1 MFSERQIRV
10 VIKLLSFNP
19 IFIFLVCH
27 INIKTEGTWDN
38 TVNEACLGYY
48 GIRDIHQFL
57 FWDMGY

>member
-19 IFIFLVCH
+19 IFVFLVCH

-48 GIRDIHQFL
+48 GIRDIHQF
-57 FWDMGY
+57 